1 MRPPGVPIPDDAL
14 ARTKIIAT
22 LGPASSDP
30 DTIHRL
36 VEAGVSVFRINF
48 AHGEHDT
55 HRTWIESVRTASEQT
70 GHPTGVL
77 VDLAGPK
84 IRVRG
89 LPGGRLDLVA
99 GTEVRLV
106 GTDAPSDGSIP
117 VDEPRLLRD
126 LKRGDPVFLADGSM
140 ELKVAER
147 GTDEVTCRVVTGGL
161 LVEGKGVNVPRT
173 KLRLPAMTEQ
183 DRTDLEAALDWDVDV
198 VALSFVRRAKDLQL
212 ARKMLADSKIPLYA
226 KIEKAEAAEN
236 LDEIV
241 DASDGVMVARGDLG
255 VETPLVDIPVL
266 QKRIIRTAN
275 ARAKPVITATQML
288 RSMVDNPHPTR
299 AEATDV
305 ANAILDGTD
314 AVMLS
319 EETAMGRHPVAA
331 VRTMAAIAHSAEAT
345 LPPGPRPGADEPTGI
360 AADALAVS
368 RAAVELAEAME
379 ATAIVTPT
387 RSGATA
393 RHIARLRPPMPILAM
408 TRHRHTYGGLL
419 MSWGVRPLLEEHHT
433 DLEEVIRV
441 AGTHLV
447 AVGLAKG
454 GDAFLLTAG
463 YPAGQADSNLLTVQR
478 VPKKATKGRTRRRTR
493 KK

>member
-1 MRPPGVPIPDDAL
+1 MHPLGVPIPDDSL
-14 ARTKIIAT
+14 PRTKIIAT
-22 LGPASSDP
+22 LGPASGEP
-30 DTIHRL
+30 DMIHRL

-55 HRTWIESVRTASEQT
+55 HQAWIRAVRAAGEKTDR
-70 GHPTGVL
+70 PTGVL

-89 LPGGRLDLVA
+89 LPGGRLELA
-99 GTEVRLV
+99 PGTQVQLV
-106 GTDAPSDGSIP
+106 GAGASPDGAIP
-117 VDEPRLLRD
+117 IDEPRLLRD
-126 LKRGDPVFLADGSM
+126 IKKGDPVFLADGSM
-140 ELKVAER
+140 ELTVVER
-147 GTDEVTCRVVTGGL
+147 GKDDVTCRVVTGGL

-173 KLRLPAMTEQ
+173 NLRLPAMTDQ
-183 DRTDLEAALDWDVDV
+183 DKTDLAAALDWDVDM
-198 VALSFVRRAKDLQL
+198 VALSFVRRAKDLDP
-212 ARKMLADSKIPLYA
+212 ARKMLAESKIPLYA
-226 KIEKAEAAEN
+226 KIEKAEAAKN

-241 DASDGVMVARGDLG
+241 EAADGVMVARGDLG

-275 ARAKPVITATQML
+275 ARARPVITATQML

-360 AADALAVS
+360 APDALAVS

-379 ATAIVTPT
+379 ATAIVAPT

-408 TRHRHTYGGLL
+408 TRHRHTFGGLL
-419 MSWGVRPLLEEHHT
+419 MSWGVRPMLEEHHT
-433 DLEEVIRV
+433 DLAEVIRV
-441 AGTHLV
+441 AGEHLV
-447 AVGLAKG
+447 AVGLARP

-478 VPKKATKGRTRRRTR
+478 VPKKTKRKRTRG
-493 KK
+493 

>member
-1 MRPPGVPIPDDAL
+1 MRPSGVPIPDESL
-14 ARTKIIAT
+14 PRTKIIAT
-22 LGPASSDP
+22 LGPASGDA
-30 DTIHRL
+30 DRIRHL

-55 HRTWIESVRTASEQT
+55 HRAWIDSVRQAGKTT
-70 GHPTGVL
+70 GRPTGVL

-89 LPGGRLDLVA
+89 LPDGRLELTA

-106 GTDAPSDGSIP
+106 GAAAAADGAIP

-126 LKRGDPVFLADGSM
+126 VKRGDPVFLADGSM
-140 ELKVAER
+140 ELTVVER
-147 GTDEVTCRVVTGGL
+147 GKSDVTCRVVTGGL

-173 KLRLPAMTEQ
+173 NLRLPAMTDQ
-183 DRTDLEAALDWDVDV
+183 DRTDLEAALAWDVDV
-198 VALSFVRRAKDLQL
+198 VALSFVRRAKDLSE
-212 ARKMLADSKIPLYA
+212 ARKMLSESRIPLYA
-226 KIEKAEAAEN
+226 KIEKAEAAAN

-299 AEATDV
+299 AEVTDV

-331 VRTMAAIAHSAEAT
+331 VRTMAAIASSAEAT
-345 LPPGPRPGADEPTGI
+345 LPPGRRPGSDEPTGI
-360 AADALAVS
+360 APDALAVS

-408 TRHRHTYGGLL
+408 TRHRHTFGGLL
-419 MSWGVRPLLEEHHT
+419 MSWGVRPMLEQHHT
-433 DLEEVIRV
+433 DLADVIRV
-441 AGTHLV
+441 AGEQLV
-447 AVGLAKG
+447 ASGLARP

-478 VPKKATKGRTRRRTR
+478 VPKPATRKRRRR
-493 KK
+493 